1 MESVNEGA
9 VLAPIKPAEAPVSM
23 EVIRYKEELA
33 EKMGL
38 PSPYGMTLLKE
49 TCRDLVDSGFAP
61 ACFNKN
67 PMALF
72 AAALRGR
79 EMGLAP
85 MESIMETFWPAPG
98 GRLGVF
104 AGKML
109 DIMHRR
115 GVISRFLKEDAEGCE
130 ILFTP
135 PSPHEPY
142 TAKFYAVEAG
152 QAGLDKPDS
161 NWRKWRSD
169 MNKARAISRGWRA
182 LAGTFKGAANL
193 YSKEELEDSGLVG
206 DSTTSEP
213 TESDQKRAEVLDAR
227 YTVKLKTPAP
237 DEPAA
242 IEVKPE
248 PPTPEAAKAPEP
260 APPSP
265 EPAPIKYEIYSL
277 FLVAGGGQPK
287 SVLLPDEISTDKTA
301 ASLRAQ
307 AIANRT
313 GQAHAVVQVDS
324 DGSRHEVDRCLP
336 PKPAPTEPAAKP
348 APAAQAPTPTAPPAP
363 TGTPESNAAKS
374 RLEALAVKLG
384 IPGKTAMARFTAYMS
399 GFIGCPLKQFK
410 DAPLA
415 ERLVALESLEH
426 LIEFDSNEFA
436 SGPEE
441 SGKRRR
447 KYRDGIA
454 EYLNNL
460 WPKPDDAPT
469 VALAL
474 KLAQQWGN
482 SPQQFEKWLTMEGI
496 ALDFLVPMAD
506 VHALLRVLLKTRE
519 GVRLLP
525 LNREHNMSIAAVIEQ
540 IETRALM
547 CPVEKAASKSVEN
560 AIEAYLMAVKE
571 AAKPKAKP
579 QPEPEPEPIPEP
591 AAAQPPAEEDNL
603 FAGSDW

>member
-1 MESVNEGA
+1 MNNETEGA
-9 VLAPIKPAEAPVSM
+9 VLAPKVVEPTM
-23 EVIRYKEELA
+23 EVLRYKEELA
-33 EKMGL
+33 SKMGL
-38 PSPYGMTLLKE
+38 PSPYAMGIMKE
-49 TCRDLVDSGFAP
+49 LANDLVASGMVPKCWAG
-61 ACFNKN
+61 N
-67 PMALF
+67 PMAVYG
-72 AAALRGR
+72 AALRGR
-79 EMGLAP
+79 EMGFQP
-85 MESIMETFWPAPG
+85 MESVFEVFWAAPG
-98 GRLGVF
+98 GNLGMY
-104 AGKML
+104 AKKML
-109 DIMHRR
+109 QVMHTG
-115 GVISRFLKEDAEGCE
+115 GVTSEFLREDAEACE

-135 PSPHEPY
+135 PAPHKSY
-142 TAKFYAVEAG
+142 TAKFHVSEAKD
-152 QAGLDKPDS
+152 AKLVKDDS
-161 NWRKWRSD
+161 NWMKWRTD
-169 MNKARAISRGWRA
+169 MNRARAISRGWRA
-182 LAGTFKGAANL
+182 LLGTFKGGSSGV
-193 YSKEELEDSGLVG
+193 YSKEEMEDTGMLG
-206 DSTTSEP
+206 EISTTSEP